1 MEQPQEK
8 KSFVKACQEFFS
20 GGRYGRKVEIV
31 EFKALTND
39 DKFELSEM
47 LNSAGYTHEP
57 YVGKVQ

>member
-8 KSFVKACQEFFS
+8 KSFVKACQKFFS
-20 GGRYGRKVEIV
+20 GGKYGRKVEIV

-39 DKFELSEM
+39 DKVDLSEM
-47 LNSAGYTHEP
+47 LNSACYTHEP